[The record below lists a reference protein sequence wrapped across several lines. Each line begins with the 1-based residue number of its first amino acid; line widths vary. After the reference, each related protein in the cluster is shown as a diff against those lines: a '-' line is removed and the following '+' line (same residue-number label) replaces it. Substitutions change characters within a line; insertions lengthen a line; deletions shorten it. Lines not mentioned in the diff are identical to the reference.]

1 MNKIYIVTYGQHSDY
16 VIDAVFSEKSLAKK
30 YIDSFKK
37 DDYGDR
43 MEIEEWDLD
52 KNSDQLKAG
61 RKPFHVQIKK
71 DGEILEVSHCDSNFG
86 FNFIFNP
93 YGKDN
98 DFVNIYC
105 HADNE
110 LHAIKIAGEKRT
122 QILANNQWGK
132 HE

>member
-1 MNKIYIVTYGQHSDY
+1 MNKIYIVTSGQYSDY
-16 VIDAVFSEKSLAKK
+16 GIDAVFSEKSLAKK

-71 DGEILEVSHCDSNFG
+71 MEKSLKSVIVIQISDLILYSIHMEKIMILLI
-86 FNFIFNP
+86 FIAMRIMN
-93 YGKDN
+93 
-98 DFVNIYC
+98 C
-105 HADNE
+105 M
-110 LHAIKIAGEKRT
+110 L
-122 QILANNQWGK
+122 
-132 HE
+132 